1 MTYSKERR
9 IDMPTRPSKVT
20 LDTNV
25 LNVLNAIRNNAS
37 NNYRDYVPPITD
49 TSEIRKIGT
58 IIMDNVALQNEFL
71 TALVNRIGRV
81 IIATRMYQNPW
92 ARFKEGY
99 LEYGETVEE
108 IFTNI
113 AKAEEYSFASE
124 DETRY
129 QKKRL
134 PDVRAAFHVMNYRK
148 FYPTTVTDKQLR
160 QAFLSSDGVSKLI
173 SDIVNAIYT
182 GANYDEFLTMKYL
195 LARNILNSRMYPI
208 EVASVSAANA
218 KDIITTV
225 KETSNNLEFP
235 DDIYNPAGVFQH
247 TPKNE
252 QIVIVNTKFDA
263 IMDVNVLAS
272 AFNMEKTQFVGQR
285 VLIDGFGKLDTKRL
299 AILFKDDPNYVALT
313 DAQLAAL
320 DEIPL
325 VIVGE
330 KFWRVFD
337 NLNEFTE
344 FYNPEQL
351 YWNYFYHQW
360 KTFSTSPFENAIV
373 FVPETPAVTSVTVTP
388 ATATVAAGASLQLT
402 TVVEVTGFA
411 PQTVNYSSDNDG
423 VTITEGGVVQ
433 VAEDATGTVT
443 ITVTS
448 TFDSTKSD
456 TVAITIG

>member
-1 MTYSKERR
+1 
-9 IDMPTRPSKVT
+9 MPTRPKKVT

-37 NNYRDYVPPITD
+37 NNYKDYVPPITD
-49 TSEIRKIGT
+49 TKDIRKIGT

-81 IIATRMYQNPW
+81 IISTRMYENPW

-113 AKAEEYSFASE
+113 AKPYEYSFSE
-124 DETRY
+124 ENETRFA
-129 QKKRL
+129 KKRL

-160 QAFLSSDGVSKLI
+160 QAFLSSDGVSQLI
-173 SDIVNAIYT
+173 ADIVNSIYT
-182 GANYDEFLTMKYL
+182 GANYDEFITMKYL

-208 EVASVSAANA
+208 EVDAISAANA
-218 KDIITTV
+218 KDIVTTV
-225 KETSNNLEFP
+225 KATNNLLEFP
-235 DDIYNPAGVFQH
+235 STKYNPAGVFQH

-252 QIVIVNTKFDA
+252 QIVIINTQFDA

-272 AFNMEKTQFVGQR
+272 AFNMDKAQFMGQR
-285 VLIDGFGKLDTKRL
+285 VLIDSFGAMDDERL
-299 AILFKDDPNYVALT
+299 ALLFADDPNYVPIT
-313 DAQLAAL
+313 DAEKLAL
-320 DEIPL
+320 DAIPM
-325 VIVGE
+325 VVVGE

-344 FYNPEQL
+344 FYNPEQM

-360 KTFSTSPFENAIV
+360 KTFSTSPFENALV
-373 FVPETPAVTSVTVTP
+373 FVPEAPSVTSVEVTP
-388 ATATVAAGASLQLT
+388 ATATVAAGANLSLT
-402 TVVEVTGFA
+402 TVVTVSGFA
-411 PQTVNYSSDNDG
+411 PQTVTYESDNDG

-433 VAEDATGTVT
+433 VDADATGTAT

-448 TFDSTKSD
+448 TYDSTKTD
-456 TVAITIG
+456 TVEITIA

>member
-1 MTYSKERR
+1 
-9 IDMPTRPSKVT
+9 MPTRPSKVT

-113 AKAEEYSFASE
+113 AKPYEYSFSE
-124 DETRY
+124 ENETRFA
-129 QKKRL
+129 KKRL

-160 QAFLSSDGVSKLI
+160 QAFLSSDGVAQLI
-173 SDIVNAIYT
+173 SDIVNSIYT

-195 LARNILNSRMYPI
+195 LAVNILNSRMYPI
-208 EVASVSAANA
+208 EVSVVSAANA
-218 KDIITTV
+218 KDIVTEV
-225 KETSNNLEFP
+225 KATANLLEFP
-235 DDIYNPAGVFQH
+235 STKYNPAGVFQH
-247 TPKNE
+247 TPKEE
-252 QIVIVNTKFDA
+252 QIIIINAKFDA

-272 AFNMEKTQFVGQR
+272 AFNMDKAQFMGQR
-285 VLIDGFGKLDTKRL
+285 VLIDSFGSLDTARL
-299 AILFKDDPNYVALT
+299 NELFDDDPNYVELT
-313 DAQLAAL
+313 SEQLTAL
-320 DEIPL
+320 DALPM
-325 VIVGE
+325 VVVGE

-337 NLNEFTE
+337 NMNEFTE

-373 FVPETPAVTSVTVTP
+373 YVPGTPSVTSVEVTP
-388 ATATVAAGASLQLT
+388 ATATVAKGSSFALT
-402 TVVEVTGFA
+402 TKVTVENYA
-411 PQTVNYSSDNDG
+411 PQTVDYTSSVEG
-423 VTITEGGVVQ
+423 ITITEGGVVQ
-433 VAEDATGTVT
+433 IPSDTSAATVT
-443 ITVTS
+443 ITATS
-448 TFDSTKSD
+448 TFDSTKTD
-456 TVAITIG
+456 TCVITIA